1 MACLALTVVPEKIF
15 GRKIG
20 ASGGNR
26 EASVR
31 RKLWSSCIKKTMPGA
46 VDVAFVSKHA
56 PIWRLGYSR
65 NHSFRAVLEA
75 GATLALR
82 VLSS

>member
-1 MACLALTVVPEKIF
+1 MLAGPP
-15 GRKIG
+15 
-20 ASGGNR
+20 
-26 EASVR
+26 
-31 RKLWSSCIKKTMPGA
+31 KLDTFLDTYFRVLHLPTAGA
-46 VDVAFVSKHA
+46 VETALVSKHA

-82 VLSS
+82 VLSSI